1 MRNYEV
7 IKFKDI
13 HKGKKGFIACNGPG
27 LNNIDVTK
35 LKGEIV
41 FGLNR
46 GYLKE
51 GLPITYLVTIDKLI
65 EDQFRQ
71 EFEAYKCKAKFSHS
85 LKNSI
90 KLWWTD
96 DVPKFSPDISKPI
109 WQGHS
114 VTNVALQIAYYMGIS
129 PVYIIGM
136 DHFIDYKQTIKVD
149 GKFVNKT
156 MDLNH
161 FDPNYFVDD
170 TRYHYQNLERVELG
184 YKLAREAYEKA
195 GRKLYNASKPT
206 KLKEEIIPRIDF
218 EGITFGNS

>member
-1 MRNYEV
+1 MNLRLL
-7 IKFKDI
+7 KFKNI
-13 HKGKKGFIACNGPG
+13 HKGQRGFIACNGPG

-51 GLPITYLVTIDKLI
+51 GLPITYLVTIDDLI
-65 EDQFRQ
+65 ENQFRN
-71 EFEAYKCKAKFSHS
+71 EFEAYKCKAKFSHG
-85 LKNSI
+85 LNNSYR
-90 KLWWTD
+90 LWWTGD
-96 DVPKFSPDISKPI
+96 KPRFRGDITQPI

-114 VTNVALQIAYYMGIS
+114 VTNVALQIAFFMGLN

-136 DHFIDYKQTIKVD
+136 DHFIDYTKTEKVD

-161 FDPNYFVDD
+161 FDPNYFADD
-170 TRYHYQNLERVELG
+170 TRYHYQNLGRVELG

-195 GRKLYNASKPT
+195 GRELYNASTPT
-206 KLKEEIIPRIDF
+206 RLNKDIIPRINF
-218 EGITFGNS
+218 EDIEFGNN